1 MTNINRWRHWI
12 PCAVTLV
19 LVILV
24 LTGCSS
30 QRIVDH
36 NYILTVLG
44 LDKSDTG
51 YKETGL
57 YSDYNLGGRTMLL
70 QGKAAKPSLLMDELN
85 NQSSLPV
92 MITKLKLLIINKQL
106 AEEGLAPFIE
116 SICRDPLISHYLIVA
131 VSDGSTSTMLQSLKD
146 VKSESLPYHTVEQNI
161 HSGQIP
167 DSNLHNLLYD
177 YYGEGRDPSVPYLKL
192 NPNGKI
198 EITGHAILK
207 DDRLKLTI
215 QREEILL
222 YKILQGHLVR
232 GNVPFAITKGQN
244 EGTAVFNSLSGK
256 KSRMLSKSSL
266 GSKITY
272 NLTLN
277 GMVKDYPKWI
287 KLKKSG
293 DVELL
298 TLQLEK
304 QLRSKL
310 LALLDKF
317 VQNKVDPLGIGD
329 FVRAH
334 HRKDWQEQRF
344 YEVEYPSL
352 VFDVHVKIHLIK
364 SGIVE

>member
-1 MTNINRWRHWI
+1 MINVERMRRI
-12 PCAVTLV
+12 AYSALFV
-19 LVILV
+19 LT

-30 QRIVDH
+30 QRIVDD
-36 NYILTVLG
+36 NYLLTVLG
-44 LDKSDTG
+44 LDKSNAG

-57 YSDYNLGGRTMLL
+57 YSDFNLGGRTELL
-70 QGKAAKPSLLMDELN
+70 QGIAAKPSLLIDELD

-131 VSDGSTSTMLQSLKD
+131 VSDGSTSSMLESLVD
-146 VKSESLPYHTVEQNI
+146 VKSESLPYRTVEHNMR
-161 HSGQIP
+161 SGRTP
-167 DSNLHNLLYD
+167 DSNLHNLLFD

-192 NPNGKI
+192 NDNGKI
-198 EITGHAILK
+198 EITGHAIFK

-215 QREEILL
+215 NQEEIAL
-222 YKILQGHLVR
+222 YKMLQGRLVR
-232 GNVPFAITKGQN
+232 GSMPFAINKGQN

-256 KSRMLSKSSL
+256 KSRMLSKASS
-266 GSKITY
+266 GFKVTY

-287 KLKKSG
+287 ELKKSG
-293 DVELL
+293 DPELL
-298 TLQLEK
+298 TQQLEK

-317 VQNKVDPLGIGD
+317 VKNKVDPLGIGD
-329 FVRAH
+329 FIRAH
-334 HRKDWQEQRF
+334 QRKAWQEKQF